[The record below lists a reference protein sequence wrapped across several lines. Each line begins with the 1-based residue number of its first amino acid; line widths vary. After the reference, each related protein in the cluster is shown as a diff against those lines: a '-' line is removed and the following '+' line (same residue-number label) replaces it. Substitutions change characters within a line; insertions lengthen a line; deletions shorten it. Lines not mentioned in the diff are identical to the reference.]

1 MSGTVKRVAV
11 RLALEGADNV
21 RTQLTAVGEAGNRS
35 MTSVQNATN
44 QATQSTGRFNQAV
57 VQGGFQLQDFA
68 VQVQGGTS
76 ALTALAQQGSQFLGI
91 FGPGG
96 AIAGA
101 VLAVGALAA
110 SFLTIGDN
118 AEREQKRIEAN
129 FRGMQQAG
137 QDVARVIREINE
149 LFLTA
154 SERSAAAANAQRQQ
168 LAEDARRLLDITTQR
183 NEGNVIERAD
193 AAREVE
199 RRQRAL
205 QAIEAANR
213 RAGRDINPGS
223 TAAATAALG
232 QAEARVAEIERDISR
247 QSARI
252 GELNQALRRAENAGV
267 AGPEEFGPPAPD
279 RPRRDAAGA
288 AASRRLATAETREV
302 NDAIRDRDQLLRSI
316 ETPQER
322 YNRRLEELQ
331 AVQLRLAESGK
342 QLNDEQLSRVREG
355 LQRELDEASRRAEG
369 VDKTGRELGLTFSS
383 AFEDAI
389 VKGKDFREVL
399 KGIEADIA
407 RIILRRAVTEPLG
420 DALKGLNVGGIFTAL
435 TNSLFGPRANP
446 NWAPSVSAVG
456 PFQNALGN
464 AFFGGQVIPFAAGGI
479 VGGPTFFPMAGGRT
493 GLMGEA
499 GPEAIMP
506 LGRDSSGRLGV
517 RAQGGGM
524 TVNQNFTIDARGAD
538 AGVDAKIRAGIAIAV
553 EQANQKLLAQI
564 NRGGSVAKTV
574 GRRA

>member
-322 YNRRLEELQ
+322 YNRRLEELE
-331 AVQLRLAESGK
+331 AIQLRLAESGK

-355 LQRELDEASRRAEG
+355 LRRELDAANDRAERT
-369 VDKTGRELGLTFSS
+369 DDTARQLGLTFSS

-399 KGIEADIA
+399 KGVEADLA
-407 RIILRRAVTEPLG
+407 RIIVRKAITEPLANAIG
-420 DALKGLNVGGIFTAL
+420 PVAKGVGNVFTDFFTNLLTSANGNIFAGG
-435 TNSLFGPRANP
+435 N
-446 NWAPSVSAVG
+446 VV
-456 PFQNALGN
+456 
-464 AFFGGQVIPFAAGGI
+464 PFATGGI
-479 VGGPTFFPMAGGRT
+479 VGGPTFFPMANGGV

-524 TVNQNFTIDARGAD
+524 TIQQNFTIDARGAD
-538 AGVDAKIRAGIAIAV
+538 AGVDAKIRAGVAIAV